1 MPTVAERFNFDKV
14 ESDGQ
19 NFLLDTMKLCKV
31 NCIQE
36 LTIDNANRIGNKGDL
51 AEKFLRAMQLIE
63 RQHNMIIN
71 QRVHVSQDQSRMIEL
86 QDQVISLQKRLI
98 TAREGLSSAKE
109 FNEDLKTE
117 IFKGVQKEVSS
128 VKQSF
133 GDVVKSGAI
142 KNSAAIST
150 ESIKSVARQIAF
162 EEELGKN
169 IMVFGL
175 CEEDNE
181 EINSKV
187 SEVMESLGEKPRVEA
202 CRIGK
207 KSPSTTRP
215 VKVSFSSSSIVQ
227 QILKKSS
234 KLSGSEKFRRVFLA
248 PDRTAEERAQHKQ
261 LVLELKRR
269 AEVEKDKK
277 LIIRGGKICSLERQ
291 K

>member
-31 NCIQE
+31 NCVQE

-71 QRVHVSQDQSRMIEL
+71 QRVHVSQNQSRMIEL

-133 GDVVKSGAI
+133 SDVVKSGAI

-207 KSPSTTRP
+207 KSPSTARP

-277 LIIRGGKICSLERQ
+277 LFIRGGKICSLERQ

>member
-31 NCIQE
+31 NCVQE

-71 QRVHVSQDQSRMIEL
+71 QRVHVSQNQSRMIEL

-133 GDVVKSGAI
+133 SDVVKSGAI

-187 SEVMESLGEKPRVEA
+187 SKVMRKEWNHWERNPELRLVESARNRRQQQDRLKFPFPVLRSCSKYLRSRVN
-202 CRIGK
+202 
-207 KSPSTTRP
+207 
-215 VKVSFSSSSIVQ
+215 
-227 QILKKSS
+227 
-234 KLSGSEKFRRVFLA
+234 
-248 PDRTAEERAQHKQ
+248 
-261 LVLELKRR
+261 
-269 AEVEKDKK
+269 
-277 LIIRGGKICSLERQ
+277 
-291 K
+291 